1 MYNYF
6 INEKIEKEK
15 QEKAQSKEKKK
26 QDEIKRKSKKYN

>member
-15 QEKAQSKEKKK
+15 QQKAQSKEKKK
-26 QDEIKRKSKKYN
+26 QDEIKRRSKK

>member
-15 QEKAQSKEKKK
+15 QEKAQFKEKKK
-26 QDEIKRKSKKYN
+26 QDEIKRKSKK